1 MSTETDPSF
10 NAGKEIGDYL
20 IGELVYKGAST
31 STWEATQIS
40 VQREVLVC
48 SLDQQHIR
56 DDDMRTSFI
65 ADVKIKAAVDHPLI
79 ASVLEAVNEGPFC
92 YFAYEKVKGRDLSDL
107 HDKGETISPLHAA
120 RIIHNI
126 SGACE
131 DMELRNVAT
140 LNLSPHDIF
149 VDQDFHCRISNLAV
163 SGQPN
168 QADLKKDKELL
179 GHLLQDMIA
188 PNETGSTRTSSLLGS
203 MAYLNNAQP
212 MSWHQIH
219 DLSGEIQRQLTK
231 PGESGQIKSS
241 TMPIDSTTIRYLRIS
256 PLIGKIII
264 LVFALLAIIGLSFY
278 LSSLKPKVKK
288 RDLADM
294 VNIPTGKYLGPYG
307 FHIKVRGFWIDAHE
321 VTIQEYA
328 AFIKAIASL
337 PQDMQNVY
345 QHEDQPADKTS
356 HVPDDWQALYTA
368 AKEGKMWNKHSMEI
382 YHPVVGV
389 DWWDAYAYAE
399 WKGRSLPSYDD
410 WYAAC
415 SASSDP
421 SKLKASGYLAVDKT
435 EQTTI
440 GLYGMAGNVSEWMRE
455 QALDPA
461 DPSAPPRYM
470 ITGASYLRPKYG
482 ARAREWVDSRSLR
495 RPDIGFRT
503 CNNSRQ

>member
-1 MSTETDPSF
+1 MSTETEPLF
-10 NAGKEIGDYL
+10 NSGIEIGDYL
-20 IGELVYKGAST
+20 IGELIYKGAST
-31 STWEATQIS
+31 STWKATQIS

-48 SLDQQHIR
+48 SLDQQYVADHDIR
-56 DDDMRTSFI
+56 ASFI
-65 ADVKIKAAVDHPLI
+65 ADVRIKATVDHPLV

-92 YFAYEKVKGRDLSDL
+92 YFAYEKVKGRDLGEL
-107 HDKGETISPLHAA
+107 HDKGETITPLQAA

-131 DMELRNVAT
+131 QMEQRNIAT
-140 LNLSPHDIF
+140 LNISPHDIF

-163 SGQPN
+163 SGQPH
-168 QADLKKDKELL
+168 DSCFKKDKELL

-188 PNETGSTRTSSLLGS
+188 PNEPGATRTSSLLGS
-203 MAYLNNAQP
+203 MAYLNNDQP

-219 DLSGEIQRQLTK
+219 ELSGEIQRQLTR

-241 TMPIDSTTIRYLRIS
+241 TMRIDTVARRYLHLS
-256 PLIGKIII
+256 TFTGKILI
-264 LVFALLAIIGLSFY
+264 VVCSLLAIISLSFY
-278 LSSLKPKVKK
+278 LSGLKPKVEK

-294 VNIPTGKYLGPYG
+294 VNIPAGKYPGAYG

-321 VTIQEYA
+321 VTIREYA
-328 AFIKAIASL
+328 EFIKAIESL
-337 PQDMQNVY
+337 PEDMQNVY

-356 HVPDDWQALYTA
+356 HVPDDWPALYTA
-368 AKEGKMWNKHSMEI
+368 AKESKIWNKHSMEL

-415 SASSDP
+415 SATSDP
-421 SKLKASGYLAVDKT
+421 SKLRGSGYLAVDKT

-440 GLYGMAGNVSEWMRE
+440 GIYGMAGNVSEWMRE
-455 QALDPA
+455 ETLDPA

-470 ITGASYLRPKYG
+470 VAGASYLRPKYG
-482 ARAREWVDSRSLR
+482 ARAREWVDTRSLR

>member
-1 MSTETDPSF
+1 MSTETEPLF
-10 NAGKEIGDYL
+10 NAGIEIGDYL
-20 IGELVYKGAST
+20 IGELIYKGAST
-31 STWEATQIS
+31 STWKATQIS

-48 SLDQQHIR
+48 SLDQQYVADHDIR
-56 DDDMRTSFI
+56 ASFI
-65 ADVKIKAAVDHPLI
+65 ADVRIKATVDHPLV
-79 ASVLEAVNEGPFC
+79 ASVLEAVNEGSFC
-92 YFAYEKVKGRDLSDL
+92 YFAYEKVKGRDLGEL
-107 HDKGETISPLHAA
+107 HDKGETITPLAAA

-131 DMELRNVAT
+131 QMEQRNIAT
-140 LNLSPHDIF
+140 LNISPHDIF

-163 SGQPN
+163 SGQPH
-168 QADLKKDKELL
+168 DSCFKKDKELL

-188 PNETGSTRTSSLLGS
+188 PNEPGATRTSSLLGS
-203 MAYLNNAQP
+203 MAYLNNDQP

-219 DLSGEIQRQLTK
+219 ELSGEIQRQLTR

-241 TMPIDSTTIRYLRIS
+241 TMRIDTVARRYLHLS
-256 PLIGKIII
+256 TLTGKILI
-264 LVFALLAIIGLSFY
+264 LVCALLAIISLSFY
-278 LSSLKPKVKK
+278 LSGLKPKVEK

-294 VNIPTGKYLGPYG
+294 VNIPAGKYPGAYG

-321 VTIQEYA
+321 VTIREYA
-328 AFIKAIASL
+328 EFIKAIESL
-337 PQDMQNVY
+337 PEDMQNVY

-356 HVPDDWQALYTA
+356 HVPDDWPALYTA
-368 AKEGKMWNKHSMEI
+368 AKESKIWNKHSMEL

-415 SASSDP
+415 SATSDP
-421 SKLKASGYLAVDKT
+421 SKLRGSGYLAVDKT

-455 QALDPA
+455 ETLDPA

-470 ITGASYLRPKYG
+470 VAGASYLRPKYG
-482 ARAREWVDSRSLR
+482 ARAREWVDTRSLR